1 MAYFIEDN
9 ISLLRS
15 LWTRNQNPK
24 WEEKC
29 SLSIEYYKIE
39 ILEGKKI
46 KPKKDQ
52 KQKTTNPDILPW
64 RQISKKK
71 SFLNVDLHIHA
82 NLKVKA

>member
-1 MAYFIEDN
+1 MAYFIEDS
-9 ISLLRS
+9 ISLLGS
-15 LWTRNQNPK
+15 LWTGNQNPK
-24 WEEKC
+24 REEKC
-29 SLSIEYYKIE
+29 SLSIEYDKIE
-39 ILEGKKI
+39 ILEGKKT

-52 KQKTTNPDILPW
+52 KQKQQTPDILPW